1 MTETPPHL
9 AKLFSLAEARRKKQ
23 EKREANRGADDSWY
37 DTIMLWIELIPVKYR
52 DHCIREMCRTLY
64 AKMPDADS
72 LLCQILM
79 LADPSFL
86 IVLTTFLAESRQF
99 EKPPEERRV
108 LLKALRATAKRLG
121 RVADGEDALERR
133 PSRKSQAEI
142 THLIAEI
149 AELLKQELPLTE
161 LNELIAAPH
170 DWMTPEKQYRLLYI
184 LRSRANLF
192 HELADILDPWNE
204 LGIPR
209 DAV

>member
-1 MTETPPHL
+1 
-9 AKLFSLAEARRKKQ
+9 
-23 EKREANRGADDSWY
+23 
-37 DTIMLWIELIPVKYR
+37 
-52 DHCIREMCRTLY
+52 
-64 AKMPDADS
+64 
-72 LLCQILM
+72 
-79 LADPSFL
+79 
-86 IVLTTFLAESRQF
+86 
-99 EKPPEERRV
+99 